1 MTSFRQ
7 IEANRRNAGKST
19 GPITDEGK
27 QRSRCN
33 AVRHG
38 LTAET
43 VIGALEDA
51 QDYKAFEA
59 AIIAD
64 YDAQSAV
71 ERELVLRLASLLWRL
86 RRATT
91 METGLFEI
99 QADHLREFR
108 QGRQTQTKS
117 EEIIYARFERADSVD
132 ADPDRALHGITNGTE
147 ARPSSGSK
155 SIDPTT
161 DLARCF
167 LRLANLPNYPL
178 DRLTRY
184 EANFGA
190 RPARSCLPLMPWN
203 RRKPQD
209 RGGAVSLSV
218 SGKTCRPDDATTIET
233 SIP

>member
-7 IEANRRNAGKST
+7 IEANRRNARNST
-19 GPITDEGK
+19 GPTTEEGK

-51 QDYKAFEA
+51 EDYKAFEA

-71 ERELVLRLASLLWRL
+71 ERELVLRLAGLLWRL

-91 METGLFEI
+91 IETGLFEF
-99 QADHLREFR
+99 QADYLREFR
-108 QGRQTQTKS
+108 QGRQVNPAS
-117 EEIIYARFERADSVD
+117 REVVYALFGRADPVSF
-132 ADPDRALHGITNGTE
+132 DPISHGITNETE
-147 ARPSSGSK
+147 AVPSSGS
-155 SIDPTT
+155 SSVEPAVDPTA

-167 LRLANLPNYPL
+167 LRLANLPNFAL
-178 DRLTRY
+178 DRLSRY
-184 EANFGA
+184 EATLWRQVAQILFA
-190 RPARSCLPLMPWN
+190 LDALD
-203 RRKPQD
+203 RRKPQE
-209 RGGAVSLSV
+209 RAPLAY
-218 SGKTCRPDDATTIET
+218 R
-233 SIP
+233 

>member
-7 IEANRRNAGKST
+7 IEANRRNARKST
-19 GPITDEGK
+19 GPITEEGK

-51 QDYKAFEA
+51 EDYKAFEA

-91 METGLFEI
+91 MESGVFEI
-99 QADHLREFR
+99 QADYLREFR
-108 QGRQTQTKS
+108 HGRQTQA
-117 EEIIYARFERADSVD
+117 EPQEITYAKFGPDDFID
-132 ADPDRALHGITNGTE
+132 ADPDRAAQGITNGTE
-147 ARPSSGSK
+147 ARPSFGPESA
-155 SIDPTT
+155 DPAT

-167 LRLANLPNYPL
+167 LRLANLPSYPL
-178 DRLTRY
+178 DRLSRY
-184 EANFGA
+184 EAILWRQAGQILFA
-190 RPARSCLPLMPWN
+190 LDALDRRRPLERRRRFRIGGRPELPADG
-203 RRKPQD
+203 R
-209 RGGAVSLSV
+209 
-218 SGKTCRPDDATTIET
+218 DDY
-233 SIP
+233 

>member
-7 IEANRRNAGKST
+7 IEANRHNARKSA

-51 QDYKAFEA
+51 EDYQAFEA

-99 QADHLREFR
+99 QAEQLKEFKRAQQTSREVVYALFGRAHTVSYDH
-108 QGRQTQTKS
+108 
-117 EEIIYARFERADSVD
+117 
-132 ADPDRALHGITNGTE
+132 DPASDGITNATNE
-147 ARPSSGSK
+147 PSSSSK
-155 SIDPTT
+155 SVEPARDTT
-161 DLARCF
+161 VELARCF
-167 LRLANLPNYPL
+167 LHLANLPNFAL
-178 DRLTRY
+178 DRLSRY
-184 EANFGA
+184 EATLWRQAGRILYA
-190 RPARSCLPLMPWN
+190 LDALD
-203 RRKPQD
+203 RRKPQERR
-209 RGGAVSLSV
+209 RGSNVDDWRELS
-218 SGKTCRPDDATTIET
+218 TPEAHDC
-233 SIP
+233 